1 VKTILF
7 PYDFDD
13 VSDRTLGFASSLAK
27 KLGAAITLVHVS
39 EVKVYGPHKEP
50 FPAPDVFEQLA
61 ASASEALTKIVDASK
76 DVPMNFVVRR
86 GVPWEAIRD
95 EAASGKY
102 DLVVI
107 GSHSRRGL
115 AGAFLGSVA
124 ERVVHSAKIP
134 TLVVPS
140 A

>member
-13 VSDRTLGFASSLAK
+13 VSDRTLAFASSLAK
-27 KLGAAITLVHVS
+27 SVGAAITLIHVS
-39 EVKVYGPHKEP
+39 EVKVYGPHKES

-61 ASASEALTKIVDASK
+61 ATASEALKKIADASK
-76 DVPMNFVVRR
+76 DVPMTFVVRR

-95 EAASGKY
+95 EAIPGKY
-102 DLVVI
+102 DLIVI

-115 AGAFLGSVA
+115 AGVFLGSVA

-134 TLVVPS
+134 TLVVP
-140 A
+140 AA

>member
-1 VKTILF
+1 MKTILF

-115 AGAFLGSVA
+115 AGAILGSVA